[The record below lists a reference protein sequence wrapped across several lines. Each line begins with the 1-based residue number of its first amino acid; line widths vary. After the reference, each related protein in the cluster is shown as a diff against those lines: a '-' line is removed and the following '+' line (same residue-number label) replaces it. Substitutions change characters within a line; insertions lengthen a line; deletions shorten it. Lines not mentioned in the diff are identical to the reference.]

1 MKIHLVA
8 AMIAAPM
15 LMVASVPST
24 PPPQAQTQIE
34 KAVRHEL
41 VMLPYYNIFDDL
53 TFRVDGDHVTLTGA
67 VTRPTLK
74 SDAGNVVKRI
84 EGVRSV
90 TNDIEV
96 LPLSPMDNRIRFAA
110 MRAIYG
116 YPSLQR
122 YGMGTLPPIHIIVK
136 NGNITLTGVVA
147 NETDKNVAYMRAMG
161 VFGAFSVKNEL
172 RVENHS

>member
-1 MKIHLVA
+1 
-8 AMIAAPM
+8 
-15 LMVASVPST
+15 
-24 PPPQAQTQIE
+24 
-34 KAVRHEL
+34 
-41 VMLPYYNIFDDL
+41 
-53 TFRVDGDHVTLTGA
+53 
-67 VTRPTLK
+67 
-74 SDAGNVVKRI
+74 
-84 EGVRSV
+84 
-90 TNDIEV
+90 
-96 LPLSPMDNRIRFAA
+96 

-172 RVENHS
+172 HVENHS